1 MEVVIAD
8 SVSPLVDL
16 TSHIFLREI
25 DLELVLV
32 SDIHSHGEVGG
43 THKDLEVVDG
53 SLLVDLIHPFTTY
66 LRPLIVLQSHRFD
79 AVMVIEEEVIDRGFD
94 LLSKGRPS
102 VRGEDYPMSLGD
114 VPGDMTSDIIK

>member
-25 DLELVLV
+25 DLELVLIP
-32 SDIHSHGEVGG
+32 DIDPHGEVRG
-43 THKDLEVVDG
+43 THEYLEVVDG

-79 AVMVIEEEVIDRGFD
+79 SVMVVEEEVIDCYFD
-94 LLSKGRPS
+94 L
-102 VRGEDYPMSLGD
+102 
-114 VPGDMTSDIIK
+114 